1 MGLEI
6 TGIDVAFY
14 HADDIEASAAWYRD
28 VLGLTETADDGDWR
42 EFSVGGARFAVDSG
56 NTPAEIPNAV
66 VSFRVRDLDAA
77 VAELRAAGAT
87 FASDVIDAGPT
98 RFVTLRDPAGNLVQ
112 LSQPKG

>member
-1 MGLEI
+1 MEI

-14 HADDIEASAAWYRD
+14 HADDMEASAAWYRD
-28 VLGLTETADDGDWR
+28 VLGLRETADYGDWR
-42 EFSVGGARFAVDSG
+42 EFEVGGARFGVDSG
-56 NTPAEIPNAV
+56 NAAREIPNAV

-77 VAELRAAGAT
+77 VAALRARGVEPVV
-87 FASDVIDAGPT
+87 DIIDAGPT